1 VSPLKPVGSLKYVA
15 AGLAVA
21 GVLMLV
27 AGPLWAV
34 LDSSLGSSE
43 ENFGLGDGTVPGEW
57 LPGQIFL
64 MVGGAVLCVAAVVAA
79 YVARRSDADE

>member
-1 VSPLKPVGSLKYVA
+1 MKPVSPLKYAA

-34 LDSSLGSSE
+34 LDSNLGSSE

-79 YVARRSDADE
+79 YVARRSDVDE

>member
-1 VSPLKPVGSLKYVA
+1 MSSLKPVSSLKYVA

-21 GVLMLV
+21 GVVMLV

-34 LDSSLGSSE
+34 LDSNFGSSE
-43 ENFGLGDGTVPGEW
+43 ENFRLGDGTVPGEW

-64 MVGGAVLCVAAVVAA
+64 MVGGAVLCGAAVLAA

>member
-1 VSPLKPVGSLKYVA
+1 MSSLKYVA

-21 GVLMLV
+21 GVVMLV
-27 AGPLWAV
+27 AGPFWAV
-34 LDSSLGSSE
+34 LDSDVGSTE

-79 YVARRSDADE
+79 YMARRSDADD